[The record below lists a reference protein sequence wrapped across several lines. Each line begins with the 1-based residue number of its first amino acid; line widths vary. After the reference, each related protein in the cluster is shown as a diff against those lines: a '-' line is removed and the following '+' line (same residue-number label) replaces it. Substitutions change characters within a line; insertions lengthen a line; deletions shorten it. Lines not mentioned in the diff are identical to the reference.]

1 MERIGIQLHSRP
13 MAGAALGAVMASV
26 LALLVPDWLLLALCA
41 ALIPV
46 SVFLFKRRSAFFLLP
61 AVLFFVLVRAVLL
74 PAQMPPIR
82 FVTTLR
88 EQLCLNADALFSDR
102 AAEARGILLGDRS
115 MMDSALTAQYAQSG
129 LLHMFAVSGLHVTL
143 LVGAFSRIVRS
154 SVRWLTLAA
163 EALFCVF
170 LCAVTGFSA
179 SVLRAVF
186 MLLGVQ
192 LCRLRD
198 RQVDRAS
205 VLCFAMAITLLCDP
219 SGIRSVGFQM
229 SFAAAG
235 GMALFA
241 KSMRKPLKKRFP
253 NSRIVTAL
261 TSATAAVIGM
271 LPVQAHLFGSLA
283 WVSVPLS
290 ILLIP
295 TMPVILLCGFSAVLL
310 YGLAPHVARVLAYP
324 AYGAMQLL
332 HLVTE
337 TLDVPLLRLPRPH
350 PAAIALYF
358 VALVFC
364 SRLYLPN
371 AKRPPWIGLAL
382 LTVSVVLWFVL

>member
-143 LVGAFSRIVRS
+143 LVGAFSRVVRS

-205 VLCFAMAITLLCDP
+205 VLCFAMVCTLLLDP
-219 SGIRSVGFQM
+219 YSVSTAGFQM
-229 SFAAAG
+229 SFAATG
-235 GMALFA
+235 GMVLLA
-241 KSMRKPLKKRFP
+241 KAFRKPFKRFG
-253 NSRIVTAL
+253 NSAIVRAL
-261 TSATAAVIGM
+261 TSAAAASLGL
-271 LPVQAHLFGSLA
+271 LPLQAYYFGSVA
-283 WVSVPLS
+283 WVSIPLS

-295 TMPVILLCGFSAVLL
+295 TMPIILVCGFFAVFL
-310 YGLAPHVARVLAYP
+310 YGFAPHIAKVLSLP
-324 AYGAMQLL
+324 AYGAMEFLTQ
-332 HLVTE
+332 VTAR
-337 TLDVPLLRLPRPH
+337 LDVPVLRLPRPH
-350 PAAIALYF
+350 PFAIALYF
-358 VALVFC
+358 AALLLC
-364 SRLYLPN
+364 SPLNFANR
-371 AKRPPWIGLAL
+371 RRVPWIGFAVLIA
-382 LTVSVVLWFVL
+382 SIVLWFAI

>member
-205 VLCFAMAITLLCDP
+205 VLCFAMACTLLLDP
-219 SGIRSVGFQM
+219 YSVSTAGFQM

-235 GMALFA
+235 GMVLLA
-241 KSMRKPLKKRFP
+241 KAFRKPFKRFG
-253 NSRIVTAL
+253 NSAIVRAL
-261 TSATAAVIGM
+261 TSAAAASLGL
-271 LPVQAHLFGSLA
+271 LPLQAYYFGSVA
-283 WVSVPLS
+283 WVSIPLS

-295 TMPVILLCGFSAVLL
+295 TMPIILVCGFFAVFL
-310 YGLAPHVARVLAYP
+310 YGFAPHIANVLSLP
-324 AYGAMQLL
+324 AYGTMEFL
-332 HLVTE
+332 
-337 TLDVPLLRLPRPH
+337 
-350 PAAIALYF
+350 
-358 VALVFC
+358 
-364 SRLYLPN
+364 
-371 AKRPPWIGLAL
+371 
-382 LTVSVVLWFVL
+382 

>member
-170 LCAVTGFSA
+170 CA
-179 SVLRAVF
+179 
-186 MLLGVQ
+186 Q
-192 LCRLRD
+192 
-198 RQVDRAS
+198 
-205 VLCFAMAITLLCDP
+205 
-219 SGIRSVGFQM
+219 
-229 SFAAAG
+229 
-235 GMALFA
+235 
-241 KSMRKPLKKRFP
+241 
-253 NSRIVTAL
+253 
-261 TSATAAVIGM
+261 
-271 LPVQAHLFGSLA
+271 
-283 WVSVPLS
+283 
-290 ILLIP
+290 
-295 TMPVILLCGFSAVLL
+295 
-310 YGLAPHVARVLAYP
+310 
-324 AYGAMQLL
+324 
-332 HLVTE
+332 
-337 TLDVPLLRLPRPH
+337 
-350 PAAIALYF
+350 
-358 VALVFC
+358 
-364 SRLYLPN
+364 
-371 AKRPPWIGLAL
+371 
-382 LTVSVVLWFVL
+382 

>member
-1 MERIGIQLHSRP
+1 MDVLPVKFHTRP
-13 MAGAALGAVMASV
+13 MAGAAAGAAMAAILGM
-26 LALLVPDWLLLALCA
+26 LVPDWLLLALCA

-186 MLLGVQ
+186 MLLGVR

-205 VLCFAMAITLLCDP
+205 VLCFAMACTLLLDP
-219 SGIRSVGFQM
+219 YSVSTAGFQM
-229 SFAAAG
+229 SFAATG
-235 GMALFA
+235 GMVLLA
-241 KSMRKPLKKRFP
+241 KAFRKPFKRFG
-253 NSRIVTAL
+253 NSAIVRAL
-261 TSATAAVIGM
+261 TSAAAASLGL
-271 LPVQAHLFGSLA
+271 LPLQAYYFGSVA
-283 WVSVPLS
+283 WVSIPLS

-295 TMPVILLCGFSAVLL
+295 IMPIILLFGFFAILIHPVLPGVAAVLS
-310 YGLAPHVARVLAYP
+310 YP
-324 AYGAMQLL
+324 ASGAIRFIMLL
-332 HLVTE
+332 TSV
-337 TLDVPLLRLPRPH
+337 LDIPTLRLPQPH
-350 PAAIALYF
+350 WSVMVLYYIG
-358 VALVFC
+358 LIFC
-364 SRLYLPN
+364 SRLYLRN
-371 AKRPPWIGLAL
+371 AKQPPWIGLSV
-382 LTVSVVLWFVL
+382 LTASIVLWFVL

>member
-205 VLCFAMAITLLCDP
+205 VLCFAMACTLLLDP
-219 SGIRSVGFQM
+219 YSVSTAGFQM

-235 GMALFA
+235 GMVLLA
-241 KSMRKPLKKRFP
+241 KAFRKPFKRFG
-253 NSRIVTAL
+253 NSAIVRAL
-261 TSATAAVIGM
+261 TSAAAASLGL
-271 LPVQAHLFGSLA
+271 LPLQAYYFGSVA
-283 WVSVPLS
+283 WVSIPLS

-295 TMPVILLCGFSAVLL
+295 TMPIILVCGFFAVFL
-310 YGLAPHVARVLAYP
+310 YGFAPHIAKGLSLP
-324 AYGAMQLL
+324 AYGAMEFLTQ
-332 HLVTE
+332 VTAR
-337 TLDVPLLRLPRPH
+337 LDVPVLRLPRPH
-350 PAAIALYF
+350 PFAIALYF
-358 VALVFC
+358 AALLLC
-364 SRLYLPN
+364 SPLNFANR
-371 AKRPPWIGLAL
+371 RRVPWIGFAVLIA
-382 LTVSVVLWFVL
+382 SIVLWFAI